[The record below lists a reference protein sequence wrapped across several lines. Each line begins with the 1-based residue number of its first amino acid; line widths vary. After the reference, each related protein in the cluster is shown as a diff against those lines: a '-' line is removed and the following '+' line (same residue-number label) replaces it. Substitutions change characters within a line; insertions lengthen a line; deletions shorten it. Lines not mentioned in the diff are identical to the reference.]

1 MSKETSKKILGT
13 ITKCL
18 LLLLIFAIIGVS
30 AYFCLK
36 GCGLTTTDDFI
47 KLKNELGDSFLL
59 WFIIGCL
66 QIIQV
71 IFIPITNQII
81 TVPIAFVFN
90 DDLLK
95 VFFTSWI
102 SIWLA
107 TLVLY
112 FLGRWGGDK
121 ILKWLLNDNK
131 QVDRCKNWLNKGWI
145 FYPIG
150 MLLPLPDDIITT
162 LAGTSK
168 MNFLF
173 VAICSFITRGIDV
186 ACSVFG
192 FGLLTKYW
200 WGWLIL
206 AVGIIILIASTIIL
220 FKIEKKY
227 DKRQD

>member
-59 WFIIGCL
+59 WFIVGCL

-95 VFFTSWI
+95 VFFMSWI

-227 DKRQD
+227 DKR

>member
-36 GCGLTTTDDFI
+36 ACGLTTTDDFI

-59 WFIIGCL
+59 WFIVSCL

-71 IFIPITNQII
+71 VFIPISNQII
-81 TVPIAFVFN
+81 TVPLAFVFN

-227 DKRQD
+227 DKR

>member
-59 WFIIGCL
+59 WFIVGCL

-95 VFFTSWI
+95 VFFM
-102 SIWLA
+102 
-107 TLVLY
+107 TL
-112 FLGRWGGDK
+112 R
-121 ILKWLLNDNK
+121 
-131 QVDRCKNWLNKGWI
+131 DRCI
-145 FYPIG
+145 FAGSGGPFFRG
-150 MLLPLPDDIITT
+150 EGPAFMGCSLT
-162 LAGTSK
+162 L
-168 MNFLF
+168 
-173 VAICSFITRGIDV
+173 
-186 ACSVFG
+186 
-192 FGLLTKYW
+192 
-200 WGWLIL
+200 
-206 AVGIIILIASTIIL
+206 
-220 FKIEKKY
+220 
-227 DKRQD
+227 

>member
-47 KLKNELGDSFLL
+47 KLKTELGDSFLL

-227 DKRQD
+227 DKR

>member
-131 QVDRCKNWLNKGWI
+131 QVDRCKNWLNKAWI

-150 MLLPLPDDIITT
+150 MLLPLPDDIMTT

-227 DKRQD
+227 DKR

>member
-47 KLKNELGDSFLL
+47 KLKNELGNSFLL

-227 DKRQD
+227 DKR

>member
-121 ILKWLLNDNK
+121 ILKWLLNDNN

-206 AVGIIILIASTIIL
+206 AVGIIILIVSTIIL

-227 DKRQD
+227 DKR

>member
-18 LLLLIFAIIGVS
+18 LLLLIFVIIGVS

-36 GCGLTTTDDFI
+36 GCGLTTADDFI

-206 AVGIIILIASTIIL
+206 AVGIIILIVSTIIL

-227 DKRQD
+227 DKR

>member
-102 SIWLA
+102 CIWLA

-227 DKRQD
+227 DKR

>member
-18 LLLLIFAIIGVS
+18 LLLLIFAIFGVS

-81 TVPIAFVFN
+81 TVTIAFVFN
-90 DDLLK
+90 DDILK
-95 VFFTSWI
+95 VFFTSWL

-206 AVGIIILIASTIIL
+206 AFGIIILIASTIIL

-227 DKRQD
+227 DKR

>member
-121 ILKWLLNDNK
+121 ILKWL
-131 QVDRCKNWLNKGWI
+131 
-145 FYPIG
+145 
-150 MLLPLPDDIITT
+150 PLH
-162 LAGTSK
+162 G
-168 MNFLF
+168 NHYFH
-173 VAICSFITRGIDV
+173 
-186 ACSVFG
+186 
-192 FGLLTKYW
+192 
-200 WGWLIL
+200 
-206 AVGIIILIASTIIL
+206 
-220 FKIEKKY
+220 
-227 DKRQD
+227 

>member
-200 WGWLIL
+200 WGWLII
-206 AVGIIILIASTIIL
+206 AIGIIILIASTIIL

-227 DKRQD
+227 DKR

>member
-36 GCGLTTTDDFI
+36 ACGLTTTDDFI

-59 WFIIGCL
+59 WFIVGCL

-71 IFIPITNQII
+71 IFIPISNQII
-81 TVPIAFVFN
+81 TVPLAFVFN

-173 VAICSFITRGIDV
+173 IAICSFITRGIDV

-220 FKIEKKY
+220 FKFEKKY
-227 DKRQD
+227 DKR

>member
-112 FLGRWGGDK
+112 FLGRRGGDK

-227 DKRQD
+227 DKR

>member
-227 DKRQD
+227 DKR

>member
-206 AVGIIILIASTIIL
+206 AFGIIILIASTIIL

-227 DKRQD
+227 DKR